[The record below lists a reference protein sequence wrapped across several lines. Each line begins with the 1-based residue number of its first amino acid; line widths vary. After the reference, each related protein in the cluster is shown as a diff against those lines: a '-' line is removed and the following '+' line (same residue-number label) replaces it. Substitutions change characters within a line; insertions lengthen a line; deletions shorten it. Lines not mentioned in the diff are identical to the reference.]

1 MHTSLSYA
9 ALTIGQKKVVAA
21 LAVIDFIA
29 IGFAIRAVLRFFGAV
44 A

>member
-1 MHTSLSYA
+1 MTLSYA
-9 ALTIGQKKVVAA
+9 ALSVGQKKVIAA
-21 LAVIDFIA
+21 LAVIDLIA